1 MIMQPRSTS
10 ALRSK
15 TIRAAFSACF
25 VAFGTASAMAQG
37 SPPAATP
44 VGAAASAIEAKL
56 NAAVKEFSRDPRFK
70 GLSQRQIR
78 DRVEFVAGNVI
89 FATVHEVGHMVITE
103 LGLPVLG
110 REEDAADS
118 YAVVTMLKVGD
129 NLSDNILIQSAR
141 GWFMSDA
148 RAKKQKATVVF
159 YDAHGLDRQR
169 AYNIVCLMV
178 GSDPERFSKVAD
190 LTKMP
195 EERQGTCQGDFSNA
209 SWSWE
214 KALAPHIRKPDQ
226 VIIPVDVKYG
236 ETKKLEVFARGF
248 KEIRLLEIFAE
259 HISDRFVLRGPITL
273 EMLECGE
280 PNAHWD
286 LSARKI
292 FVCYELAADF
302 TDLYRFGGSRSMSK
316 TSAAE
321 RSVSR
326 KR

>member
-1 MIMQPRSTS
+1 MTARLLSTS
-10 ALRSK
+10 MRRALFGACMVCFGAIS
-15 TIRAAFSACF
+15 AA
-25 VAFGTASAMAQG
+25 AQG

-129 NLSDNILIQSAR
+129 NLSDDILIQSAR

-226 VIIPVDVKYG
+226 AKTPVDVKYG

-248 KEIRLLEIFAE
+248 KEIRLLETFAE
-259 HISDRFVLRGPITL
+259 HISDRFVLRGRITL

-302 TDLYRFGGSRSMSK
+302 ADLYRFGGSRSMSK

>member
-1 MIMQPRSTS
+1 MTARPLSNSMRMSLFGACI
-10 ALRSK
+10 ACL
-15 TIRAAFSACF
+15 AAAP
-25 VAFGTASAMAQG
+25 AAAQT
-37 SPPAATP
+37 PPASPGGSATGQ
-44 VGAAASAIEAKL
+44 VEARL
-56 NAAVKEFSRDPRFK
+56 NAVVKEFSHDPRFK
-70 GLSQRQIR
+70 GQSEEQIR
-78 DRVEFVAGNVI
+78 DRIEFIAGNMI

-118 YAVVTMLKVGD
+118 YAVTTMLKVGD

-148 RAKKQKATVVF
+148 RAKKQKAAMLF
-159 YDAHGLDRQR
+159 YDEHGLDRQR

-178 GSDPERFSKVAD
+178 GSDPERFSKAAD
-190 LTKMP
+190 ITKMP

-209 SWSWE
+209 SWSWD

-226 VIIPVDVKYG
+226 TKIPVEVKYG
-236 ETKKLEVFARGF
+236 ESQKFGIYVRGF
-248 KEIRLLEIFAE
+248 KEIRFLEILAA
-259 HISDRFVLRGPITL
+259 HISDRFVLRGPISL

-292 FVCYELAADF
+292 FVCYELAVDF
-302 TDLYRFGGSRSMSK
+302 AELYRFGGSQSMSK

-321 RSVSR
+321 RSAR

>member
-1 MIMQPRSTS
+1 MTARPRPSS
-10 ALRSK
+10 LLMSQMVRSVFGACIACLGV
-15 TIRAAFSACF
+15 TAAA
-25 VAFGTASAMAQG
+25 AQG
-37 SPPAATP
+37 TPAAKPAPAATSP
-44 VGAAASAIEAKL
+44 VEARL
-56 NAAVKEFSRDPRFK
+56 DTVVKDFSRDPRFK
-70 GLSQRQIR
+70 GLSEAQIR
-78 DRVEFVAGNVI
+78 DRIEFVAGNVI

-118 YAVVTMLKVGD
+118 YAVTTMLKVGD
-129 NLSDNILIQSAR
+129 NLSDRILIQSAR

-148 RAKKQKATVVF
+148 RAKKQKASLVF
-159 YDAHGLDRQR
+159 YDEHGLDRQR

-178 GSDPERFSKVAD
+178 GSDPERFSKAAD

-226 VIIPVDVKYG
+226 AKTSVEVKYG
-236 ETKKLEVFARGF
+236 ESEKNGVYVRGF
-248 KEIRLLEIFAE
+248 KEIRFLEIFAD

-302 TDLYRFGGSRSMSK
+302 ADLYRFGGRQTLSK
-316 TSAAE
+316 AEAAE

-326 KR
+326 KK